1 MSNPIYDLGIKYAT
15 DKVTHHEYHIMYDF
29 FLQSLYNSK
38 GSILEI
44 GIDSGKSLKMWQELF
59 PNAFIY
65 GMDISKGYSG
75 ERFHVIKGDQSNM
88 ADLNRVKDTIK
99 NNNIFFINDD
109 G

>member
-1 MSNPIYDLGIKYAT
+1 
-15 DKVTHHEYHIMYDF
+15 
-29 FLQSLYNSK
+29 
-38 GSILEI
+38 
-44 GIDSGKSLKMWQELF
+44 MWQELF

-109 G
+109 GSHIPQHQLLTFNTLFPTLCEGVYIL